1 MQSETQG
8 KFVIAVE
15 PRSIKRGAIQS
26 GEAATPAEA
35 ASIVRAQLAAARE
48 GKMVA
53 GENGGD
59 LYKVFAYS
67 TTPEGLPE
75 KVIAQELVRTRK
87 PN

>member
-1 MQSETQG
+1 MQTQSR
-8 KFVIAVE
+8 FVIAVE

-26 GEAATPAEA
+26 GEATTPEEA
-35 ASIVRAQLAAARE
+35 ASIVRTQLAAARD

-67 TTPEGLPE
+67 ITPEGLPD
-75 KVIAQELVRTRK
+75 KVITQELVRTRK

>member
-1 MQSETQG
+1 MEQPS

-26 GEAATPAEA
+26 GEATTHAEA
-35 ASIVRAQLAAARE
+35 ASIVHAQLAAARE

-67 TTPEGLPE
+67 TTPEGLPD
-75 KVIAQELVRTRK
+75 KVITQELVRK
-87 PN
+87 KAA